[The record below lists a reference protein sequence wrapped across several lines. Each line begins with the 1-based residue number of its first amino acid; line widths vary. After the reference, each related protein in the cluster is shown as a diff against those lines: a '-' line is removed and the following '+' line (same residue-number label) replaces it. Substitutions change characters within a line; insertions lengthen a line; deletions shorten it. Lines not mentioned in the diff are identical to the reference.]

1 MNKRKICQKLN
12 PFTQCQKYDLS
23 IWQCPSFLFSLSG
36 IITIIAMIATYFVA
50 IKYTEPEIV
59 ALIVIGV
66 TTILIIIG
74 YLITRGFEDLAQAN
88 QLKSEFVNITSH
100 QLRTPL
106 TGIKWTIDLI
116 RKSKYTTHEELL
128 EKLDGIEENNQRM
141 IKIVNDLLRVARIEQ
156 NSLNLKPQDISLNEI
171 IDKLIKEYKP
181 LADASNTK
189 VVLEIEPNIPLIKFD
204 PEGINFILRNLIDN
218 AIKYTKEEGLIKI
231 KLIKKDKLIRC
242 EIEDNGV
249 GIPEMDKKSIFK
261 KFFRSQN
268 IMKYQTIGSGIGL
281 FISKAIIKKSNGK
294 IGFSSEENKGT
305 IFWFEL
311 PINN

>member
-1 MNKRKICQKLN
+1 MDKRKIYQKLN
-12 PFTQCQKYDLS
+12 PLTQCKKYNLD
-23 IWQCPSFLFSLSG
+23 IWQCPNFLFPLSG
-36 IITIIAMIATYFVA
+36 MITILAMISTYFVA
-50 IKYTEPEIV
+50 IEYTEPEIV

-74 YLITRGFEDLAQAN
+74 YLIARGFENLAQAN

-106 TGIKWTIDLI
+106 TGIKWTIDLM
-116 RKSKYTTHEELL
+116 RKSKHTTNEELL
-128 EKLDGIEENNQRM
+128 EKLDGIEESNQRM

-181 LADASNTK
+181 LANASNIK
-189 VVLEIEPNIPLIKFD
+189 IVLETEPNIPLIKAD
-204 PEGINFILRNLIDN
+204 LKGIDFILRNLIDN